1 MTSPFYEVDWSDP
14 DNLVER
20 IDWVM
25 DRILQS
31 IEERFEFYGI
41 ELPELRYKHMGE
53 ITHDCEQ
60 VTVSLV
66 QVYLGPPG
74 DQAVGPQP
82 CDGPR
87 SGVFQIEVV
96 RCYKDGS
103 SKNLKAARSTAVD
116 PNVANEYSKERARD
130 LWALL
135 DSAKFLPEYNA
146 VIADAAL
153 TDPEGQFQAAMLN
166 LTVQL

>member
-1 MTSPFYEVDWSDP
+1 MTSSIPEPDWSDP
-14 DNLVER
+14 DIIVGR

-31 IEERFEFYGI
+31 VEERFEFYGI
-41 ELPELRYKHMGE
+41 ELPSLRYKHMGE

-60 VTVSLV
+60 VTVALV

-87 SGVFQIEVV
+87 SGVFQVEVT
-96 RCYKDGS
+96 RCYNDGS

-116 PNVANEYSKERARD
+116 PAIVNEYSASRAKD
-130 LWALL
+130 LWILL
-135 DSAKFLPEYNA
+135 DSSKFLPDYHA

-153 TDPEGQFQAAMLN
+153 TDPQGQFQSAILN